1 MNARRFALLLA
12 AAPLA
17 ALPAAATQKTP
28 AQLSTQ
34 VQSNFADNKTGAITP
49 KILRDTTQD
58 IVDSFAPLSSLVIAC
73 PSSQWIQSIAT
84 GGVSTCAQI
93 GFSNLSGSISP
104 TQIPYP
110 SLTSIGGVMAVNPVA
125 NQFVTSINTSGVPL
139 LAQPSFSNL
148 SGTIA
153 ASQLIAPGAS
163 TFGAVKSSSA
173 GANQFATGINTS
185 GVVTYAQP
193 AFSNLS
199 GSIAASQL
207 IAPGAS
213 TLGGV
218 KSSSAPANQFATG
231 IDTTGAVTY
240 AQPTFSNLANVS
252 TQLFGASNIW
262 TAYQNFTGSIYAGG
276 GYSSS
281 QVGGWVN
288 TIWPG
293 SQYAVI
299 SPTFSSSVATGGGA
313 GTFAARMSD
322 TVGGGF
328 GSIQSLRCLAYVD
341 ANPTVYPAWCGY
353 VEGVLAAGTTGY
365 YYGIEN
371 SIVSNWAAAD
381 IDPYSINTLNGT
393 RGWRTSCGKGSGP
406 TVTMCSAVMDVV
418 QNPQVFR
425 NGLVFAS
432 GWGDT
437 TGGRIPAA
445 LVMPS
450 GTGMQWY
457 YGAGAPSWTLWA
469 TATGPGGFFAL
480 GNQAID
486 IYGAG
491 AEAGTTY
498 FHLSN
503 TGSGEL
509 DAGASTGNYVA
520 LVGATA
526 GTGSAVQAKGVDT
539 NIDLRLIPKG
549 SGKITANAAIALHSF
564 ISNGSAPTIT
574 GSGACTLGTQV
585 GGSTS
590 GKFTATA
597 ACATGQ
603 TYTISGMPAAING
616 YVCDA
621 GDRTTSGVVF
631 QQTSDSTTSAV
642 LTVRTTGVS
651 NADVIQFK
659 CMGY

>member
-1 MNARRFALLLA
+1 MFSILTILFGLLVSPAMAQNVTCATRPVGDNSNACASTAFVKSQVFACF
-12 AAPLA
+12 
-17 ALPAAATQKTP
+17 
-28 AQLSTQ
+28 
-34 VQSNFADNKTGAITP
+34 NGASSP
-49 KILRDTTQD
+49 SSPVLYQCWANTTSSK
-58 IVDSFAPLSSLVIAC
+58 VPLSIYDG
-73 PSSQWIQSIAT
+73 SQW
-84 GGVSTCAQI
+84 
-93 GFSNLSGSISP
+93 LR
-104 TQIPYP
+104 
-110 SLTSIGGVMAVNPVA
+110 TSI
-125 NQFVTSINTSGVPL
+125 
-139 LAQPSFSNL
+139 
-148 SGTIA
+148 
-153 ASQLIAPGAS
+153 
-163 TFGAVKSSSA
+163 
-173 GANQFATGINTS
+173 
-185 GVVTYAQP
+185 
-193 AFSNLS
+193 
-199 GSIAASQL
+199 
-207 IAPGAS
+207 
-213 TLGGV
+213 
-218 KSSSAPANQFATG
+218 
-231 IDTTGAVTY
+231 IDTANHTYTVTGDAGY
-240 AQPTFSNLANVS
+240 
-252 TQLFGASNIW
+252 FGD
-262 TAYQNFTGSIYAGG
+262 AYSA
-276 GYSSS
+276 S

-328 GSIQSLRCLAYVD
+328 GSIQTLRCLAYVD

-539 NIDLRLIPKG
+539 DIDLRLIPKG